1 MPSSY
6 GRIVK
11 RDKFEERDRNM
22 NMNSEGKKQKNS
34 RSFCHKST
42 ERHEKNGFIP
52 TSLKLPK
59 GWGTYQ
65 SPIGKVIEGTQF
77 LPFKTPLHNS
87 YFTSHGTR
95 LPPEATFRPQ
105 DLIDHCKKKNINLG
119 LIIDLTSTN
128 RYYDKYEFI
137 KRKIRHYKL
146 PCSGHEIHQN
156 EPRALEFIQIVH
168 EFLSDQNNCGK
179 VVGVHCT
186 HGLNRTGYM
195 ICRYMT
201 DVMGFSAKDA
211 TEAFEKA
218 RGYTMVRVQ
227 YKEHLYLLEEERNNS
242 GNQSIVFN
250 SMDNDSEN
258 HECSKKLG
266 SLTLSRNEE

>member
-11 RDKFEERDRNM
+11 RDKFEERDKRSM
-22 NMNSEGKKQKNS
+22 KTEGKYNRSSQSTS
-34 RSFCHKST
+34 RRSS
-42 ERHEKNGFIP
+42 ERSDKGDFNP
-52 TSLKLPK
+52 TSLRLPK
-59 GWGTYQ
+59 GWSTYK
-65 SPIGKVIEGTQF
+65 SPIGSVIEGTQF

-87 YFTSHGTR
+87 YFALHGTR

-137 KRKIRHYKL
+137 RKKIRHYKL

-156 EPRALEFIQIVH
+156 EPKAIKFIQIVH
-168 EFLSDQNNCGK
+168 EFLSDKKNREK
-179 VVGVHCT
+179 IIGVHCT

-201 DVMGFSAKDA
+201 DVLGISAKNA
-211 TEAFEKA
+211 TEAFERA
-218 RGYTMVRVQ
+218 RGYPMVRVQ
-227 YKEHLYLLEEERNNS
+227 YKEHLYFLEEERNNL
-242 GNQSIVFN
+242 GNHRNIVEMIEDD
-250 SMDNDSEN
+250 SDNG
-258 HECSKKLG
+258 ECSKKLG
-266 SLTLSRNEE
+266 SLTLSKDEE